1 MKPDRN
7 SELIENYKEAL
18 FALAMND
25 IMIEEGEY
33 WEEVNERLKSDPGFK
48 LPETLTHRCMRAI
61 ERGVSQKEHRLLR
74 SSIWKIT
81 TRIAVAFLAVFIA
94 FSFTFMTV
102 SAVQVPVL
110 DFFISNFGNGAF
122 VRAEQTVEDTG
133 MVFGPKWV
141 PAEDWEVDMI
151 ANEENIRIIHYNY
164 KDGKYIKYREQLYVE
179 EVSIIDT
186 EDVVF
191 SEQIINDHDVLIG
204 KKNDMTS
211 LYWKDTREGIEW
223 YCEMRL
229 YGFEDDVI
237 FKILNSCI

>member
-48 LPETLTHRCMRAI
+48 LPETLTQRCMRAI
-61 ERGVSQKEHRLLR
+61 ERGVSHKEHLRLK
-74 SSIWKIT
+74 SSVWKIT

-94 FSFTFMTV
+94 FSFIFMTV

-122 VRAEQTVEDTG
+122 VRAEQTAEDTG

-164 KDGKYIKYREQLYVE
+164 KDGKYIKYREQLFE
-179 EVSIIDT
+179 EELGTIDT

-191 SEQIINDHDVLIG
+191 SEEIINNHNVMIG
-204 KKNDMTS
+204 RKDGTTS
-211 LYWKDTREGIEW
+211 LYWKNNRDGIDW
-223 YCEMRL
+223 YCVMHV

-237 FKILNSCI
+237 FKILNSCT

>member
-7 SELIENYKEAL
+7 SELIENYTEAL

-33 WEEVNERLKSDPGFK
+33 WEKENERLKSDPDFMV
-48 LPETLTHRCMRAI
+48 PETLSQRCMRAI
-61 ERGVSQKEHRLLR
+61 ERRISQKEHRR
-74 SSIWKIT
+74 MKSSIWKAT

-94 FSFTFMTV
+94 FSFTFVTV
-102 SAVQVPVL
+102 SAVQIPVL

-122 VRAEQTVEDTG
+122 VRADQTLEDTSIKI
-133 MVFGPKWV
+133 GPKWV
-141 PAEDWEVDMI
+141 PAENWELDII
-151 ANEENIRIIHYNY
+151 ANEDNIRIVRYNY
-164 KDGKYIKYREQLYVE
+164 KDGSFIEYCEQLYAE
-179 EVSIIDT
+179 EVSIMDT

-191 SEQIINDHDVLIG
+191 SEKIINNHDVLIG
-204 KKNDMTS
+204 KKNETTS
-211 LYWKDTREGIEW
+211 LYWKDTREGIDW

-237 FKILNSCI
+237 LKILNSCI